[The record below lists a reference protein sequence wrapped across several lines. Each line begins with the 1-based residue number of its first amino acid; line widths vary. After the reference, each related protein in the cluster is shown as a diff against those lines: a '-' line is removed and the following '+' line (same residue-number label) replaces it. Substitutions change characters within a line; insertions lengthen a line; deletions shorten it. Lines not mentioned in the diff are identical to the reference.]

1 MSALSSLSRAAQSIL
16 TAHKFFVKYS
26 FNRLLGCTLAEIEVI
41 SKPAKLVRYK
51 QKVIAGVCDQHRN
64 LSVSSATAIFDELS
78 TVGFMAFDKSV
89 RWGVS
94 VHLETK
100 LFHNIEEGEEI
111 ILDMKYTKI
120 GKTLGFCDLHLFNA
134 NNPEVM
140 VGKGRH
146 IKFLPVSW
154 LWDNYLSSDNILPV
168 LIDMF
173 YDAKNDKPTALAE
186 YYKLTPPVERRAEY
200 VIGEHLGAVVDSINM
215 SDGEKANEFLFIA
228 RKIHLNPGNGF
239 HGGCAA
245 VAAEEAFIRYMKKLG
260 KMNEGFKAKRI
271 NLQYLSAI
279 KASSTPIVVEIID
292 NNGDDHVIEGNIC
305 QNGFTCVSFAI
316 DY

>member
-1 MSALSSLSRAAQSIL
+1 MSVLSGLPRAAQAIL
-16 TAHKFFVKYS
+16 SAHKFFVNFS
-26 FNRLLGCTLAEIEVI
+26 FNRLLGCTLAEVEVI

-51 QKVIAGVCDQHRN
+51 QKIIAGVCDQHRN
-64 LSVSSATAIFDELS
+64 LSVSAATAIFDELS

-100 LFHNIEEGEEI
+100 LFQNIEEGEEM

-134 NNPEVM
+134 NNPDVM

-154 LWDNYLSSDNILPV
+154 LWDNYLSSDYIVPILTT
-168 LIDMF
+168 MF
-173 YDAKNDKPTALAE
+173 YDDKNEKPTALAE
-186 YYKLTPPVERRAEY
+186 YYKMVPSPEARAEF
-200 VIGEHLGAVVDSINM
+200 VIGEHLGSVVDSISM
-215 SDGEKANEFLFIA
+215 EEGGSVDQFQFTA
-228 RKIHLNPGNGF
+228 RKIHLNPGHGF

-245 VAAEEAFIRYMKKLG
+245 IAAEEAFVRYMQKTG
-260 KMNEGFKAKRI
+260 KMNDTLKAKQI
-271 NLQYLSAI
+271 SLQYLSAI
-279 KASSTPIVVEIID
+279 KASSTPIVVDIID
-292 NNGDDHVIEGNIC
+292 HKGEQNVIEGNIC